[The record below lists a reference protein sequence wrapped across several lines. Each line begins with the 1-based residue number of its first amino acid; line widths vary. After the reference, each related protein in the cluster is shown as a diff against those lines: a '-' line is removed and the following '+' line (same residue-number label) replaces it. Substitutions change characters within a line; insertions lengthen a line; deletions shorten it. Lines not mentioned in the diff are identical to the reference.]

1 MDSLLSTKQAS
12 EYLGLAEK
20 TLANSRYSGVGISI
34 PFIKIGSS
42 VRYRQS
48 ELESYIE
55 TNTYSHTS
63 ERRGKHVECQ

>member
-42 VRYRQS
+42 VRYRLS
-48 ELESYIE
+48 EIESFIE
-55 TNTYSHTS
+55 TNTHSHTS
-63 ERRGKHVECQ
+63 ERKDRHV

>member
-34 PFIKIGSS
+34 PYIKIGSS
-42 VRYRQS
+42 VRYRLS
-48 ELESYIE
+48 EIESFIE

-63 ERRGKHVECQ
+63 ERKVRHV

>member
-20 TLANSRYSGVGISI
+20 TLTNSRWSGVGVCI
-34 PFIKIGSS
+34 PFIKIGSN

-48 ELESYIE
+48 ELERYIE

-63 ERRGKHVECQ
+63 ERRGKHV